1 MNKDSISPSSLLKVP
16 ILTIILLNSALL
28 LLLNLQLLL
37 NNLLVWRALPPSGL
51 IMLLAMWLLM
61 LDVIKIPVF
70 AHFVI
75 MILVVIV
82 AWE

>member
-51 IMLLAMWLLM
+51 IMLLAMWLMM